1 MFGETSTRLFLNS
14 LLPVPPAGSI
24 LFNEVKMKEENL
36 NIFIPEDKFLQIG
49 KRRFKIWISAERSL
63 KATDLFNRISQKG
76 TDENKSITTD
86 MNFYIAML
94 DVAFLLIQQD
104 FKIVN
109 LFDWI
114 KRKMLT
120 KDYILKHMDIKE
132 LSLFIDNALEPIIGT
147 KKKVMEQEEKLTEVV
162 INLIEEIGTKEFVKL
177 LQNSLQTVDTKKV
190 M

>member
-1 MFGETSTRLFLNS
+1 
-14 LLPVPPAGSI
+14 
-24 LFNEVKMKEENL
+24 MKEENL

-86 MNFYIAML
+86 MDFYIAML

-109 LFDWI
+109 IFDWI

-132 LSLFIDNALEPIIGT
+132 LSIFIDDALEPIIGT
-147 KKKVMEQEEKLTEVV
+147 KKKVMDREEKATEAMM
-162 INLIEEIGTKEFVKL
+162 ILMDAITPEALAKL
-177 LQNSLQTVDTKKV
+177 LQNSLQPVDTKKV